1 MGANRT
7 ITWQITGPVAAERI
21 LRPGVSLRIINKAL
35 DKDPRLR
42 YQHASEMR
50 ADFQRLKRDTDTSR
64 SVVFS
69 QAPAHREPGA
79 TGQRSSSGAMS
90 APSSVAEA
98 SDSQI
103 AVGLLVGHKKPFVA
117 AAAVA

>member
-35 DKDPRLR
+35 DKDRDLR

-64 SVVFS
+64 SAIFS
-69 QAPAHREPGA
+69 ERAMQREA
-79 TGQRSSSGAMS
+79 STSLQVSSQGPSTSGTA
-90 APSSVAEA
+90 AA
-98 SDSQI
+98 SDSEI
-103 AVGLLVGHKKPFVA
+103 AVGLLARHKR
-117 AAAVA
+117 